1 MEADQ
6 TKYELIELIP
16 EPAFCVRDDVIQRVN
31 RAARS
36 LALAPGM
43 EVLPLLLTGI
53 EEYPSFSGGCL
64 SLQLQVGGQSRGAT
78 VTGLSDAHV
87 FLLDPEEEDEAL
99 RAMALAARELRQP
112 LSNLIAIM
120 DNLLPRAL
128 SDGNEKG
135 REWMARLSRGLYQ
148 MEKTIGNMSDAGICQ
163 VSFQPEMRD
172 IPAIFEEIFEKAEA
186 LLSTAGAVLHYTGP
200 NQKIYGL
207 IDARLMERAVW
218 NVLSNALKFQP
229 TGCEIH
235 ASLTRRG
242 QYLRLCVQDN
252 GPGLGSDIL
261 GSLFTRYRRQ
271 PGLEDSRYG
280 IGLGMSI
287 LRSAAVCHGGTVLI
301 DQPESGGTRV
311 SLTMKVQ
318 KNADTV
324 VRTPG
329 VLLTGGR
336 DTALI
341 ELSGCLPL
349 SVYEKEL

>member
-200 NQKIYGL
+200 NQKIYSL

-280 IGLGMSI
+280 IGLGMRI